1 MIDPFNIETSTYA
14 GNVIY
19 KAQLH
24 IFNTAYIET
33 YYPDIAITDLR
44 IAESSF
50 TGMALMAATMTTKM
64 TCVTFTRTLAFP
76 DRTHLRP

>member
-50 TGMALMAATMTTKM
+50 YGYGLNG
-64 TCVTFTRTLAFP
+64 RYY
-76 DRTHLRP
+76 DNENDLRYIYKDTIIPG